1 MSSNR
6 IGISVAVPL
15 VYSPTDG
22 PYQLNKTVGQAIKQN
37 FKTLILTAPGERIM
51 DPEFGVGLH
60 RYLFEPMSG
69 SVMDQLV
76 QKIREQKDIYI
87 PALNIEEIQF
97 QTSDENSTLA
107 FNEVQVVITYNL
119 APFAGS
125 DQLVITSTMTI

>member
-1 MSSNR
+1 
-6 IGISVAVPL
+6 
-15 VYSPTDG
+15 
-22 PYQLNKTVGQAIKQN
+22 
-37 FKTLILTAPGERIM
+37 
-51 DPEFGVGLH
+51 
-60 RYLFEPMSG
+60 
-69 SVMDQLV
+69 MDQLV

-87 PALNIEEIQF
+87 PAINIEEIQF